1 MPSRIQRLD
10 NLAYIR
16 QKKLKKEPAGD
27 AGDAGAHRIVDT
39 AGDTTMQEQTEGK
52 MYILYYL
59 KLVILIL

>member
-27 AGDAGAHRIVDT
+27 AGTDRIVGT
-39 AGDTTMQEQTEGK
+39 AGDISMQGQTQEGK
-52 MYILYYL
+52 IYILYFL

>member
-1 MPSRIQRLD
+1 MPSNKQRLD

-27 AGDAGAHRIVDT
+27 AGTDRIVDT
-39 AGDTTMQEQTEGK
+39 AGDTTMQGQTEQGK
-52 MYILYYL
+52 MYLLYFL

>member
-1 MPSRIQRLD
+1 MPSNKQRLD

-27 AGDAGAHRIVDT
+27 AGDDRIVDT

>member
-16 QKKLKKEPAGD
+16 QKKLNKEQAGD
-27 AGDAGAHRIVDT
+27 ID
-39 AGDTTMQEQTEGK
+39 MQGQTEEGK
-52 MYILYYL
+52 MYILYFL

>member
-27 AGDAGAHRIVDT
+27 AGDDRIVDT

-52 MYILYYL
+52 MCTLYYL

>member
-1 MPSRIQRLD
+1 MPSNKQRLD

-27 AGDAGAHRIVDT
+27 AGADRIVDT
-39 AGDTTMQEQTEGK
+39 AGDTTMQGQTEQGK
-52 MYILYYL
+52 MYLLYFL